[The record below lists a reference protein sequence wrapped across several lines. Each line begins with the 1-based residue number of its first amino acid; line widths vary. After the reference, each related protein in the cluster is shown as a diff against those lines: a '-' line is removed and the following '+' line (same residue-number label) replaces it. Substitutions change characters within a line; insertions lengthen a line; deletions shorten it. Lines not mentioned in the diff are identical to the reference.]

1 MVNKYVKLFVCFCLA
16 LLGTIQS
23 AVAQDSFV
31 DFEITNA
38 DMSGEFDSSKLPDGV
53 IFSGTKRGDN
63 HGYGNVT
70 LTVPVTG
77 KVTCWHKIHPT
88 WTPTLLPHLLELN
101 EFARFKRLKITP
113 LVNVLYHNVRR
124 LIIHFKNVHFSPRP
138 AALSWA
144 NLSSAKIEYFFR
156 LYKKNKVF
164 W

>member
-63 HGYGNVT
+63 HGYGNETQALVDHSFHPIT
-70 LTVPVTG
+70 IALT
-77 KVTCWHKIHPT
+77 
-88 WTPTLLPHLLELN
+88 HLNGSE
-101 EFARFKRLKITP
+101 RLQ
-113 LVNVLYHNVRR
+113 R
-124 LIIHFKNVHFSPRP
+124 L
-138 AALSWA
+138 ACA
-144 NLSSAKIEYFFR
+144 
-156 LYKKNKVF
+156 
-164 W
+164 